1 MAVSTAT
8 IISDTVLFLRNY
20 LCNNITDPI
29 NRRDKDKWILTSYPK
44 RAVSYPTITI
54 KNSGLEF
61 SERLGMNQEKY
72 LVTLDLEIRVWARNE
87 IERDSLSQSIITYL
101 NSNQFPYTTTSTS
114 SNMELHDL
122 RVNNVIDID
131 EIKGIGGAT
140 QTVLSKIIS
149 ITYKYLYGFN

>member
-1 MAVSTAT
+1 MTVSTAT
-8 IISDTVLFLRNY
+8 IISDTVLFLRNN
-20 LCNNITDPI
+20 LRNNITDPI
-29 NRRDKDKWILTSYPK
+29 DRSTNWVLTSYPK
-44 RAVSYPTITI
+44 RAVSYPIITI
-54 KNSGLEF
+54 KNSNLEF

-131 EIKGIGGAT
+131 EIKGIGGAV